1 MQRRAKDLLVRNPI
15 DGVRLEN
22 SEEENINTK
31 KEGSRGRDM
40 NKFADRAKRLETKT
54 DAHEDATVPA
64 TKPKGVK
71 AKAREGNTAIDDE
84 STNEALVYNVGV
96 GSMIIISRDH
106 PHGDDEEVEPTKL
119 SRQGVFRNL
128 ASNKDLKD
136 NNAMFHMAEQELS
149 GLSDTRPGTNVGES
163 VLIAG
168 QGTMTAAQV
177 RNSICITQL
186 EYAGTPKIM
195 HVFCQIG
202 NMVHVTVKNEATID
216 NGLFF

>member
-1 MQRRAKDLLVRNPI
+1 
-15 DGVRLEN
+15 
-22 SEEENINTK
+22 
-31 KEGSRGRDM
+31 M